1 MLIDREET
9 AQTASDAP
17 DDAKNSEP
25 KETEPVLMSISE
37 FAMKHRLATWQ
48 TAALLRL
55 MEWTPEKQ
63 VSESEFASALNI
75 LHSRRIGGGRM

>member
-17 DDAKNSEP
+17 DDAKKPEDA
-25 KETEPVLMSISE
+25 EPVLMSISE
-37 FAMKHRLATWQ
+37 LAMKHRLATWQ